1 MEPKR
6 QAVADAH
13 EEQDWD
19 LIDEEL
25 DRPAAASFSSLRS
38 GPTTQGGTFA
48 S

>member
-1 MEPKR
+1 MEQTR
-6 QAVADAH
+6 QAVADAREEH
-13 EEQDWD
+13 EWD